1 MISSWLEH
9 WLNNEDYNIGRRM
22 ATLFPQIIHRR
33 RVYLLST
40 LVYNNGLVRLYLH
53 NHCRDYEIKSCAH
66 HNIFSQQ
73 TMQRMFWWTCKECW
87 KSFKVTRKNFQHFP
101 RRRPF
106 WVIKTTL
113 CRLMPK
119 SWYQKA
125 TQSLVNMSL
134 SIFWHNRSPKMNI
147 LIFLVHSSYSFV
159 NIFRV
164 FSNFQLSCKAGPLPI
179 PLYNLFIK

>member
-66 HNIFSQQ
+66 HNRFSQQ
-73 TMQRMFWWTCKECW
+73 TM
-87 KSFKVTRKNFQHFP
+87 
-101 RRRPF
+101 
-106 WVIKTTL
+106 
-113 CRLMPK
+113 
-119 SWYQKA
+119 
-125 TQSLVNMSL
+125 
-134 SIFWHNRSPKMNI
+134 
-147 LIFLVHSSYSFV
+147 
-159 NIFRV
+159 
-164 FSNFQLSCKAGPLPI
+164 
-179 PLYNLFIK
+179 